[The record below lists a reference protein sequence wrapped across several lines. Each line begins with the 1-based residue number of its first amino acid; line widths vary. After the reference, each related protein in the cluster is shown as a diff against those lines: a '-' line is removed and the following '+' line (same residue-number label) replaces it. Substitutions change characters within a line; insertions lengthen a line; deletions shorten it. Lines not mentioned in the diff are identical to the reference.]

1 MGIITKEEFRAICP
15 DSSIT
20 DDRLTLLIESFTDY
34 INSLGL
40 YSLEFGK
47 IIEFLKGNDTRKLYL
62 NKRPV
67 KNILTLEC
75 NDVEIDSTNYFN
87 DERCVILKNS
97 IFPAGMDI
105 YEPTAGDYSRSGNI
119 LVEYEAG
126 FIFPTEKIEGNIP
139 SSLKFAICDLINFYV
154 QDQESQNLS
163 SYKISDI
170 SYTFKTYSEKYMPFM
185 AVIESF
191 ISV

>member
-1 MGIITKEEFRAICP
+1 MGIITHEEFRAICP

-20 DDRLTLLIESFTDY
+20 DDRLALLIESFTDY

-126 FIFPTEKIEGNIP
+126 FIFPTGEIKGNVP

-170 SYTFKTYSEKYMPFM
+170 SYTFKTYSEKYIPFM